1 VAETLT
7 QRLKAEIETRTMQ
20 YTALNG
26 LAQDLLAR
34 VKELE
39 QYQGVGIAAAYA
51 ADLQWKINIR
61 LGTSDHHSR
70 FVYPYRGGVAV
81 GPDQTQLG
89 TGAIV
94 PDEFIITR
102 VRNAEVGKRMTR
114 HAIEVWLEPATERQA
129 A

>member
-1 VAETLT
+1 MAETLT
-7 QRLKAEIETRTMQ
+7 QRLKAEIEIRTMQ
-20 YTALNG
+20 CAL
-26 LAQDLLAR
+26 LTDMVQDLLAR

-39 QYQGVGIAAAYA
+39 QYQGVGIAAAVA
-51 ADLQWKINIR
+51 ADLQWKINVR

-81 GPDQTQLG
+81 GPDRTEIG

-114 HAIEVWLEPATERQA
+114 HAVEAWLEPAAEQQA